1 MTLLSV
7 CNLVGLPG
15 LPSTAFGIRKWL
27 KRNDIALIQDG
38 NRFAFSLSDL
48 PPEVRRAVIE
58 RDIAAAGL
66 PLGAYDEEAHRALAN
81 ATAKMRA
88 EAERKAGNRP

>member
-1 MTLLSV
+1 MDGTEGKPTGRSNHGGGRCGKMTLLSV

-58 RDIAAAGL
+58 RDIAAAL
-66 PLGAYDEEAHRALAN
+66 
-81 ATAKMRA
+81 KS
-88 EAERKAGNRP
+88 